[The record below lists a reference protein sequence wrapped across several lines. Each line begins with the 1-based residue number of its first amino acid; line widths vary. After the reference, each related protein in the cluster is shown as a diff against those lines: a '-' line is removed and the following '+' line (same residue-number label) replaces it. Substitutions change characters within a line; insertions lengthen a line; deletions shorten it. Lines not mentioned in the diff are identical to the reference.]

1 MSQEDIATKLK
12 LSVRQVTAIETGDWS
27 ALPERTFTR
36 GFMRSYARL
45 VGLDPESVGIEQGT
59 TQSIAATELKPT
71 PEAIGEIAHES
82 DHNGSRVA
90 RWAVP
95 ATLIAVLAGG
105 AAYFQWGHLVSWQGK
120 RDGAERQQ
128 GKVQSPV
135 AQPQRHAPATPRP
148 QCLSLCRRRAARQTA
163 PPKTG
168 LPRLQTSP
176 GGSVTRVAN
185 TCAGTSHLAQLAT
198 VARAGRKAHHAYL
211 QGEVV
216 DRGAQQ
222 GRSHFSETAQP
233 GTREFNGALPLSF
246 TVGNASN
253 VAVAVDGKAVR
264 HERAH
269 AQRRGPLPHRV
280 IAGGGTAQ
288 QHEPIHLPRGRRVTR
303 QVRIG
308 HVVVGSDAPIMV
320 QSMTNT
326 DTADIQGTIDQVF
339 ALANAG
345 SGSRSHHR
353 EFAGSRRCGR
363 RHSRRSRQTALQCA
377 AGG

>member
-1 MSQEDIATKLK
+1 MSLDETTTAFVPSPGARLRAAREAAGMSQEDIATKLK

-120 RDGAERQQ
+120 AMAPSASKASTVTSSPTATARPGDATPAVPVVVPPSGGSADGAAKD
-128 GKVQSPV
+128 GATSPANDPPAAASPASPALAPV
-135 AQPQRHAPATPRP
+135 PAT
-148 QCLSLCRRRAARQTA
+148 
-163 PPKTG
+163 
-168 LPRLQTSP
+168 LPSSP
-176 GGSVTRVAN
+176 LLPGPGEKRITLTFKGKSWTEVR
-185 TCAGTSHLAQLAT
+185 S
-198 VARAGRKAHHAYL
+198 K
-211 QGEVV
+211 GEVI
-216 DRGAQQ
+216 
-222 GRSHFSETAQP
+222 FSETAQP

-253 VAVAVDGKAVR
+253 VAVAVDGKPFDMS
-264 HERAH
+264 E
-269 AQRRGPLPHRV
+269 L
-280 IAGGGTAQ
+280 
-288 QHEPIHLPRGRRVTR
+288 TR
-303 QVRIG
+303 NDVARFRI
-308 HVVVGSDAPIMV
+308 
-320 QSMTNT
+320 
-326 DTADIQGTIDQVF
+326 
-339 ALANAG
+339 
-345 SGSRSHHR
+345 
-353 EFAGSRRCGR
+353 E
-363 RHSRRSRQTALQCA
+363 
-377 AGG
+377 